1 MCYVLCAMS
10 IEQSLKN
17 YGLTDEEAALYL
29 AGLKIGE
36 APLARI
42 AKLAGIKR
50 PTAYS
55 IAKSLEEK
63 GLMGNFKMR
72 SGLRFVVSPPSTFA
86 KQLERKQEEMEKIL
100 PELSALSGKL
110 QSKPK
115 ITLYEGEEGYF
126 TILEDSLET
135 KNDIIRAIGS
145 LGKVYEVV
153 TEEYDHNHY
162 IPTRVKNNTIYRA
175 LHFEWES
182 AKIFTPE
189 KNQKELHEQ
198 KFLPEKYL
206 QPTYTMIYRNI
217 VSIFT
222 SKKEMIAIRIESDE
236 IAEAEK
242 QNLTY
247 YGI

>member
-1 MCYVLCAMS
+1 MAL
-10 IEQSLKN
+10 EQILKN

-29 AGLKIGE
+29 AGLKTGE

-42 AKLAGIKR
+42 AKAAGIKR

-55 IAKSLEEK
+55 VAKKLEEK

-72 SGLRFVVSPPSTFA
+72 SGLRFVASPPSTLT
-86 KQLERKQEEMEKIL
+86 KQLDRKREEVEKIL
-100 PELSALSGKL
+100 PELSALSGRL
-110 QSKPK
+110 QTKPK
-115 ITLYEGEEGYF
+115 INFFEGEEGYF

-135 KNDIIRAIGS
+135 KNEMIRAIGS
-145 LGKVYEVV
+145 LGKIYEVV

-162 IPTRVKNNTIYRA
+162 IPTRVQNHTKYRA
-175 LHFEWES
+175 LHFQWES
-182 AKIFTPE
+182 AHIFTPE
-189 KNQKELHEQ
+189 KNVVELREQ

-236 IAEAEK
+236 IAESEK
-242 QNLTY
+242 RRFDLLWDL
-247 YGI
+247 IR

>member
-1 MCYVLCAMS
+1 MS
-10 IEQSLKN
+10 IEQTLKN

-55 IAKSLEEK
+55 IAKSLEAK

-72 SGLRFVVSPPSTFA
+72 TGLRFVVSPPSTFA
-86 KQLERKQEEMEKIL
+86 KQLERKREEIQKVL

-110 QSKPK
+110 LSKPK
-115 ITLYEGEEGYF
+115 ITLYEGGEGYF

-135 KNDIIRAIGS
+135 KNDVIRAIGS

-162 IPTRVKNNTIYRA
+162 IPTRVKNNTVYRA

-182 AKIFTPE
+182 AHIFTPE
-189 KNQKELHEQ
+189 KNQKEFREQ

-217 VSIFT
+217 VSVFT

-236 IAEAEK
+236 IAESERK
-242 QNLTY
+242 RFDL
-247 YGI
+247 IWDLIK